1 MARGR
6 GGWGGR
12 ALAIGAASV
21 WGCFGGGGGW
31 SDEGTYGPVE
41 DPDGE
46 GDGDDDTTPATE
58 DELEPEEQEE
68 PEDPGVC
75 SGAPQ
80 DATEFTMSA
89 DDSNSQAAL
98 PFVREAIL
106 AGWSDQITGWSFPV
120 YEFWNYQDFAYPAS
134 EDGTLR
140 ITAEMRPVEGDP
152 GAYEMLIGV
161 SSPPVTAAERKP
173 MNLAFSIDASG
184 SMQGAALDRAKA
196 VMRAVAS
203 SLREGDIVSLV
214 TWDTTTNV
222 VLGKHTVAGPDDPS
236 LLQAVAGLQANGGT
250 DLYSGLQAAYTL
262 AQENHSPARISR
274 VMLISD
280 GGANVGVTEAE
291 LIGDMARDVDGE
303 GIYTLG
309 VGVASFPGA
318 FNGQLMNTVTDLGK
332 GAFVYVDS
340 DAEAER
346 WFTGDRLVNLVSV
359 AGRDVGLNFRL
370 PAHWLLEEATGKVAG
385 GPGMVYSQ
393 HLAPNDAMVYHHV
406 VRDCV
411 LDEADGTEPFGVA
424 VHWVDPLDGVL
435 RSAEIETT
443 AAEMLLNDGWRLDKA
458 QASISFVRGMG
469 VPRLQLGRWTTAR
482 VIQSDAEIADIAARW
497 PEDAEIAELHSLF
510 RTYRT
515 AVAGWRGTGGGAD

>member
-12 ALAIGAASV
+12 AVAIGAASV

-41 DPDGE
+41 DPDG
-46 GDGDDDTTPATE
+46 GVDSDDDTSPAPE
-58 DELEPEEQEE
+58 DELEPEEQKE

-80 DATEFTMSA
+80 DATEFSMSA

-120 YEFWNYQDFAYPAS
+120 YEFWNYQDFAYAAS
-134 EDGTLR
+134 DDGTLR

-173 MNLAFSIDASG
+173 MNLAFSIDSSG

-236 LLQAVAGLQANGGT
+236 LLQAVDGLQANGGT

-262 AQENHSPARISR
+262 ARRRRDRRAALLVPHLPDGHRWVARDRWGRRLATRPAVDCVRPVHTAQGQGGAGIAAAPGRTAYRRRIS
-274 VMLISD
+274 
-280 GGANVGVTEAE
+280 
-291 LIGDMARDVDGE
+291 
-303 GIYTLG
+303 
-309 VGVASFPGA
+309 
-318 FNGQLMNTVTDLGK
+318 
-332 GAFVYVDS
+332 
-340 DAEAER
+340 
-346 WFTGDRLVNLVSV
+346 
-359 AGRDVGLNFRL
+359 
-370 PAHWLLEEATGKVAG
+370 AT
-385 GPGMVYSQ
+385 S
-393 HLAPNDAMVYHHV
+393 
-406 VRDCV
+406 
-411 LDEADGTEPFGVA
+411 
-424 VHWVDPLDGVL
+424 
-435 RSAEIETT
+435 
-443 AAEMLLNDGWRLDKA
+443 
-458 QASISFVRGMG
+458 
-469 VPRLQLGRWTTAR
+469 
-482 VIQSDAEIADIAARW
+482 AAR
-497 PEDAEIAELHSLF
+497 
-510 RTYRT
+510 R
-515 AVAGWRGTGGGAD
+515 WR